1 MTVRPETTAGV
12 ERQLRLQMAAGRW
25 RTTAIAS
32 NEGAL
37 GLLHAGQRLPE
48 PSHAPT
54 SRRPLTS
61 GVASDQ
67 RVITPGLRIETYQ
80 GLRMIFP

>member
-1 MTVRPETTAGV
+1 MSTDVLGRPCSA
-12 ERQLRLQMAAGRW
+12 ERPTG
-25 RTTAIAS
+25 IACS
-32 NEGAL
+32 DEGAL
-37 GLLHAGQRLPE
+37 GLLHAGRRLPE

-54 SRRPLTS
+54 PRGPVIS